1 MLVRCS
7 LPRTVL
13 SVYAISVKRT
23 IAFCRRSGTTGT
35 FTSVSMSTTSSLSYS
50 KSFQV
55 LQIPC
60 LSDNY
65 GYLLHSRLTF
75 ETAAIDTPDA
85 RSYQKELKKR
95 GWKLTHI
102 LNTHHHHDHT
112 GGNLELKT
120 NGVIVFG
127 PASENI
133 PGLDVGLDGGEEI
146 EFGNRKVQIID
157 VGGHT
162 KGHIAY
168 YFPIDAKVFVGDS
181 LFALGC
187 GRMFEGTYEQNWSSL
202 QRLRMLPDDTE
213 VYWYVSKIC
222 CSAQ

>member
-1 MLVRCS
+1 MLIRSFNVT
-7 LPRTVL
+7 RTVL
-13 SVYAISVKRT
+13 GVCVYASSVRRAIPFT
-23 IAFCRRSGTTGT
+23 IVRS
-35 FTSVSMSTTSSLSYS
+35 SVGAAGQGMASPSSLSTH
-50 KSFQV
+50 SFQV
-55 LQIPC
+55 VQIPC

-65 GYLLHSRLTF
+65 GYLIHNSVTG

-85 RSYQKELKKR
+85 RPYQNELVKR

-120 NGVIVFG
+120 DDVKVYG
-127 PASENI
+127 PATERI
-133 PGLDVGLDGGEEI
+133 PGRDVGLNGGDEI
-146 EFGNRKVQIID
+146 EFGSSVAKIID

-168 YFPIDAKVFVGDS
+168 YFPAHAKIFVGDS

-187 GRMFEGTYEQNWSSL
+187 GRMFEGTPEQNWASL
-202 QRLRMLPDDTE
+202 QRLRDLPDNTE
-213 VYWYVSKIC
+213 VYWYV
-222 CSAQ
+222 

>member
-1 MLVRCS
+1 MLIKT
-7 LPRTVL
+7 LTATRTVL
-13 SVYAISVKRT
+13 GAYVYACSVKS
-23 IAFCRRSGTTGT
+23 AVT
-35 FTSVSMSTTSSLSYS
+35 FTFSRSILTTAACRGMASSSSAVS
-50 KSFQV
+50 SFQV
-55 LQIPC
+55 VQIPC

-65 GYLLHSRLTF
+65 GYLLHNSVTG

-85 RSYQKELKKR
+85 KPYQNELLKR

-120 NGVIVFG
+120 DSVKVYG
-127 PASENI
+127 PAAENI
-133 PGLDVGLDGGEEI
+133 PGRDIGLKGGDEI
-146 EFGNRKVQIID
+146 EFGSSVAKIID

-168 YFPIDAKVFVGDS
+168 YFPSDAKVFVGDS

-187 GRMFEGTYEQNWSSL
+187 GRMFEGTPEQNWASL
-202 QRLRMLPDDTE
+202 KRLRDLPDDTE
-213 VYWYVSKIC
+213 VYW
-222 CSAQ
+222 